1 MNPPSLRGSAP
12 VIRVLL
18 VDDSA
23 LSLELISR
31 LLAVAPDIEVVGG
44 AHDGAQAL
52 ELIEQLQPDVICT
65 DLHMPKMD
73 GLALTRELMVRHP
86 LPILVLSISVQA
98 EQEHNIFSML
108 EAGALD
114 VLAKPRGGPEAN
126 FGVIAN
132 DLITKIRILSGVK
145 VIGRRKT
152 AATSTPA
159 APPMAVKAIF
169 SASQTTATGVRWI
182 LAAAANASQP
192 WARKPAPVARI
203 SVAMRST
210 MKIFSGAVAPAR

>member
-152 AATSTPA
+152 AATSTPS
-159 APPMAVKAIF
+159 APLLPLGVTAGALRIIGIG
-169 SASQTTATGVRWI
+169 ASTGGPQAFETI
-182 LAAAANASQP
+182 LRQL
-192 WARKPAPVARI
+192 PADFALPLLCVQHIAQGFMQGL
-203 SVAMRST
+203 VD
-210 MKIFSGAVAPAR
+210 